1 MKRKITVILILIVLA
16 LISVT
21 PVIAGGDQV
30 RGEKGTGLVKQ
41 VQTMD
46 PAPFLPIP

>member
-30 RGEKGTGLVKQ
+30 RGEKGAGFVKQ
-41 VQTMD
+41 EQVV
-46 PAPFLPIP
+46 PPPVAFPSP